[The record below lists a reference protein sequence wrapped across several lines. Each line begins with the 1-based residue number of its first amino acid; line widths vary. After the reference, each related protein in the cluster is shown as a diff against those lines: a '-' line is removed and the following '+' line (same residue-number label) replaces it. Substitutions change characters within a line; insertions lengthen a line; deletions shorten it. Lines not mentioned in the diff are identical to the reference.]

1 MSAPTKRLFQSL
13 EKLCH
18 GKAEEN
24 KSEIHQL
31 KKWLTSKRESR
42 PSGYMNDPRSVSAY
56 LSYYLPLHLPE
67 VFWILEQCKE
77 NKILDLREGEGN
89 FLPKSILDLGAG
101 PGTASISLLL
111 WMQTRGLA
119 NPERMTLL
127 DLSRSTLDKA
137 GVLLESLL
145 EDAEGTKQAP
155 TKIEKIREGLQ
166 TFDPRRLKHK
176 YDFTLLSH
184 VLNEFGSGP
193 RFRERKVQ
201 LLEKILF
208 SIEEKGH
215 LLIVEPP
222 LREPTLDLMWLRDE
236 IAKTPELK
244 IIAPCPRGVS
254 ICPMRSEQ
262 LGWCYSQPP
271 RSWAHGFE
279 LAPWDKSL
287 ERSTGTTISKPGFS
301 YLLVQKDSKN
311 LPKEGAKPANSKHG
325 ISITDEKARDGM
337 ACTSTGVKL
346 IDSPHRGAYV
356 PAK

>member
-24 KSEIHQL
+24 KSEIYQL
-31 KKWLTSKRESR
+31 KKWLTDSRESR
-42 PSGYMNDPRSVSAY
+42 PSGYMNDPRAVSAY

-77 NKILDLREGEGN
+77 NKIIDLRPGEES
-89 FLPKSILDLGAG
+89 FAPTRILDLGAG

-111 WMQTRGLA
+111 WMQTRNIK
-119 NPERMTLL
+119 NPESMTLL

-137 GVLLESLL
+137 GMLLESLL
-145 EDAEGTKQAP
+145 EGAP
-155 TKIEKIREGLQ
+155 TKIEKVRQGLQ
-166 TFDPRRLKHK
+166 TFDPRRLKYK
-176 YDFTLLSH
+176 YDFALMSH
-184 VLNEFGSGP
+184 VMNEFGSGP

-208 SIEEKGH
+208 SIEERGH
-215 LLIVEPP
+215 LLIIEPP

-244 IIAPCPRGVS
+244 IIAPCPRGVAL
-254 ICPMRSEQ
+254 CPMRSEQ

-287 ERSTGTTISKPGFS
+287 ERSTGTAVTKPGFS

-311 LPKEGAKPANSKHG
+311 TSAAAAKAGGSKHG
-325 ISITDEKARDGM
+325 ISITDDKARDGM
-337 ACTSTGVKL
+337 ACTSAGVKL

-356 PAK
+356 KAKE